1 MQRVPIETRFLAATE
16 GTFCT
21 RIFQPNEHR
30 DEYWRKFVN
39 LIIHSL
45 VREKNSCSFGFRPN
59 YLDPPPPP
67 NLDNLY
73 HFFWTPMCQKIWAG
87 VSPSLP
93 IPKLTQYI
101 QFVKSGQKIWAGPS
115 PPLNWTKS
123 KRTATFFGRPSPR
136 EPSVLIIS
144 SHPIFCARFLNHWTI
159 MHAIL
164 FLIFSAAQFWTL
176 SDVWRW
182 ATENFTTFG
191 NWKRATEIARKFKK
205 MSNGEFCNF
214 GALKK
219 SCGD

>member
-1 MQRVPIETRFLAATE
+1 MCVVSSYGPPDISLLSYDSHNHYNCKSFDRHNHQICAVFRAESNASHFEMPCHSYCISISFPCLHYAQSTTWTTFFNANVP
-16 GTFCT
+16 
-21 RIFQPNEHR
+21 
-30 DEYWRKFVN
+30 KN
-39 LIIHSL
+39 LGRGLPLPPHPQIDPIYT
-45 VREKNSCSFGFRPN
+45 VCEKWTK
-59 YLDPPPPP
+59 
-67 NLDNLY
+67 NLGRAL
-73 HFFWTPMCQKIWAG
+73 
-87 VSPSLP
+87 
-93 IPKLTQYI
+93 
-101 QFVKSGQKIWAGPS
+101 

>member
-1 MQRVPIETRFLAATE
+1 MLHFLVMLK
-16 GTFCT
+16 
-21 RIFQPNEHR
+21 I
-30 DEYWRKFVN
+30 
-39 LIIHSL
+39 
-45 VREKNSCSFGFRPN
+45 SFGAKFFSAFITLYVLMACFVHIKLPLVFKDVGLFRAFSTDTNELSIPTRCVLCLLMVHQISLY
-59 YLDPPPPP
+59 YLRV
-67 NLDNLY
+67 L
-73 HFFWTPMCQKIWAG
+73 T
-87 VSPSLP
+87 
-93 IPKLTQYI
+93 IP
-101 QFVKSGQKIWAGPS
+101 
-115 PPLNWTKS
+115 
-123 KRTATFFGRPSPR
+123 
-136 EPSVLIIS
+136 

>member
-1 MQRVPIETRFLAATE
+1 MRVLHT
-16 GTFCT
+16 
-21 RIFQPNEHR
+21 
-30 DEYWRKFVN
+30 N
-39 LIIHSL
+39 LITLGTVS
-45 VREKNSCSFGFRPN
+45 REETAVI
-59 YLDPPPPP
+59 LDFVQITSTPCPP

-136 EPSVLIIS
+136 APSVLIIS

>member
-1 MQRVPIETRFLAATE
+1 M
-16 GTFCT
+16 
-21 RIFQPNEHR
+21 IFS
-30 DEYWRKFVN
+30 RKFSKKTITQKSRVVVVWKKVAV
-39 LIIHSL
+39 L
-45 VREKNSCSFGFRPN
+45 
-59 YLDPPPPP
+59 LDFVQITSTPPPQ

-73 HFFWTPMCQKIWAG
+73 HFFLTPTCQKILAG
-87 VSPSLP
+87 VTVPLP
-93 IPKLTQYI
+93 PHPQIDPIYTVCEKWTKNL
-101 QFVKSGQKIWAGPS
+101 GRAL

-191 NWKRATEIARKFKK
+191 NWKRATEIAQKFKK

>member
-1 MQRVPIETRFLAATE
+1 MSVEKEGKVLEQKKLLQPLLATLE
-16 GTFCT
+16 GTEMGCI
-21 RIFQPNEHR
+21 IF
-30 DEYWRKFVN
+30 
-39 LIIHSL
+39 
-45 VREKNSCSFGFRPN
+45 
-59 YLDPPPPP
+59 
-67 NLDNLY
+67 
-73 HFFWTPMCQKIWAG
+73 FFTSSTMT
-87 VSPSLP
+87 VYSN
-93 IPKLTQYI
+93 I

-205 MSNGEFCNF
+205 MSNGEFYNF

>member
-1 MQRVPIETRFLAATE
+1 MYNVLCVCTLCDDVQE
-16 GTFCT
+16 GFT
-21 RIFQPNEHR
+21 
-30 DEYWRKFVN
+30 K
-39 LIIHSL
+39 
-45 VREKNSCSFGFRPN
+45 KSCRSFGFCPN
-59 YLDPPPPP
+59 YLPPLPPIWTTCTTFFNANVP
-67 NLDNLY
+67 KNL
-73 HFFWTPMCQKIWAG
+73 G
-87 VSPSLP
+87 RGSPSLP
-93 IPKLTQYI
+93 IAKLTQYI

-136 EPSVLIIS
+136 EPSVLVIS
-144 SHPIFCARFLNHWTI
+144 SHPISCARFLNHWTI

-176 SDVWRW
+176 LDVWRW

-205 MSNGEFCNF
+205 MSNREFCNF

>member
-1 MQRVPIETRFLAATE
+1 MRWDSKGRSP
-16 GTFCT
+16 
-21 RIFQPNEHR
+21 
-30 DEYWRKFVN
+30 
-39 LIIHSL
+39 
-45 VREKNSCSFGFRPN
+45 EKSSCSFGICPN
-59 YLDPPPPP
+59 NLDPPPFS
-67 NLDNLY
+67 LI
-73 HFFWTPMCQKIWAG
+73 WTIWTTFLNANM
-87 VSPSLP
+87 
-93 IPKLTQYI
+93 PKKL
-101 QFVKSGQKIWAGPS
+101 GRAL

-123 KRTATFFGRPSPR
+123 KRTATFFRRPSPR

-205 MSNGEFCNF
+205 MSNGEFYNF